1 MDEII
6 IARVDGNGKIIAQQ
20 RYMDYVQGPKSL
32 AITAGLHGPKLFDI
46 LLDEF
51 GYITYRDNKP
61 AWNFILQTDT
71 NRTIMNLLG
80 KIAEAVLVRRCH
92 EDDELNRNLI
102 SKARYVSRR
111 QPLSFT
117 NKYYALGTGL
127 LSTEKKN
134 RIYYNPSEPQRDIEW
149 VDNKDNLLLKS
160 GGTTSSGDI
169 AGLQLKAST
178 DGMNYV
184 YDDLI
189 IHRYMVPLVYFGVGR
204 HNDFA
209 EIASKLIK
217 NGYLHHSMVDVHFI
231 DAASLDPYGY
241 DEVYAYVDMVTAIV
255 KGKLR
260 PEQLLSIADQY
271 TTLQTAITATGIAQ
285 TGLNK
290 MIEC

>member
-1 MDEII
+1 MDEIV
-6 IARVDGNGKIIAQQ
+6 IARVDGDGKVIAQQ
-20 RYMDYVQGPKSL
+20 RYRDYIQGPKSL
-32 AITAGLHGPKLFDI
+32 AITAGLHGRKLFDI

-92 EDDELNRNLI
+92 EDNELNRILI

-117 NKYYALGTGL
+117 NKYFALGTGL
-127 LSTEKKN
+127 LSTEKNN
-134 RIYYNPSEPQRDIEW
+134 RIYYNPSETQRDIEW
-149 VDNKDNLLLKS
+149 VDDRNKLLLKS
-160 GGTTSSGDI
+160 GSTVSSGDI

-189 IHRYMVPLVYFGVGR
+189 KHRYMVPLVYFGVGR

-209 EIASKLIK
+209 EIASTLIK
-217 NGYLHHSMVDVHFI
+217 NGYLHHSMVDVDFI
-231 DAASLDPYGY
+231 DAAAIDPYGF
-241 DEVYAYVDMVTAIV
+241 DEVLTYVDMVTAIV

-260 PEQLLSIADQY
+260 PEQLLDIADDY
-271 TTLQTAITATGIAQ
+271 PTLQTAITVTGIMQ
-285 TGLNK
+285 SGLNNE
-290 MIEC
+290 IEC

>member
-1 MDEII
+1 MDEIV
-6 IARVDGNGKIIAQQ
+6 IARVDGNGKIVAQQ
-20 RYMDYVQGPKSL
+20 RYTDYIKGPKSI
-32 AITAGLHGPKLFDI
+32 AIIAGLHGPKLFDI

-61 AWNFILQTDT
+61 AWNFFLQNDT

-92 EDDELNRNLI
+92 EDAEINRSLI
-102 SKARYVSRR
+102 SKARCVSRR

-117 NKYYALGTGL
+117 NRYYAIGTGL
-127 LSTEKKN
+127 LSTEKNNLK
-134 RIYYNPSEPQRDIEW
+134 YYNPSEPQRDIEW
-149 VDNKDNLLLKS
+149 VDDRDILLLKS
-160 GGTTSSGDI
+160 GSTISSGDI

-178 DGMNYV
+178 KGMSYV

-189 IHRYMVPLVYFGVGR
+189 SHRYRVPLVYFGVGC

-217 NGYLHHSMVDVHFI
+217 NGYLHHSMVDIDFI
-231 DAASLDPYGY
+231 DAASLDPRGY
-241 DEVYAYVDMVTAIV
+241 DEVRAYVDMVTAIV
-255 KGKLR
+255 RGKLR
-260 PEQLLSIADQY
+260 PEQLLSMADQY
-271 TTLQTAITATGIAQ
+271 TTLQTAITTTGIAQ

-290 MIEC
+290 IIEC